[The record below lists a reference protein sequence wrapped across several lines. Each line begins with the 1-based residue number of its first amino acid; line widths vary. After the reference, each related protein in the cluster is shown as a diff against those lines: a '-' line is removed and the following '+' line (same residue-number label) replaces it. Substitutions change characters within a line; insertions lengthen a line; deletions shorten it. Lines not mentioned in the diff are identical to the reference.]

1 MYDGCM
7 KHSPSTAQQWPRLV
21 IEKSEVL
28 LGAEKGYLQLNPTA
42 EKLEIGLTND
52 TEFQLMQCLFSPRNF
67 PTARYEPVTQT
78 YERLYSNIRKDEK
91 KIDEFSNQVN
101 DTAEEKR
108 IADVVERLLK
118 SLARSVAGS
127 HFTFTVGGGKALM
140 TFESIK

>member
-1 MYDGCM
+1 MYDGYV

-21 IEKSEVL
+21 IEKSEAL
-28 LGAEKGYLQLNPTA
+28 LGAEKGYLQLTPTA
-42 EKLEIGLTND
+42 QKLEIGLTND
-52 TEFQLMQCLFSPRNF
+52 AEFQLMQCLFSPRNF

-118 SLARSVAGS
+118 NLAKSVAGS
-127 HFTFTVGGGKALM
+127 HFTFTVGNGKALM
-140 TFESIK
+140 TFEPVK